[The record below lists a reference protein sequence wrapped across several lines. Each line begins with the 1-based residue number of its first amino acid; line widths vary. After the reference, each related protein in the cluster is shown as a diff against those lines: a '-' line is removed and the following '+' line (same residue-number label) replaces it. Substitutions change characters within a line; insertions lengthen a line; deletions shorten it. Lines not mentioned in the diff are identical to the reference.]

1 MQGSCNNS
9 DIVIISGDEPYNAIW
24 GGNIPEYEIF
34 ANAKALEILAQETH
48 DFHKGKEEKLKKKEF
63 DSFMKREQ
71 EYVTKLMVEKSK
83 FIFQEAKGR
92 AHKLLEL
99 SK

>member
-1 MQGSCNNS
+1 
-9 DIVIISGDEPYNAIW
+9 
-24 GGNIPEYEIF
+24 
-34 ANAKALEILAQETH
+34 
-48 DFHKGKEEKLKKKEF
+48 
-63 DSFMKREQ
+63 MKREQ